1 MFKKGVW
8 MITSRNINVNKE
20 LNFTPSFWIESLIA
34 CITIHRLVGTTSF
47 EKPARKSQKYTFM
60 HLTLCSSFKNL
71 FQFNITRTI
80 IDLNQLV
87 LVGVT
92 FSVYNDNTNSNLAFD
107 KYFSLLIV
115 KCGWKVS
122 CDI

>member
-1 MFKKGVW
+1 

-47 EKPARKSQKYTFM
+47 EKPARKSQKCTFM